1 MSEKQEKIYTYEK
14 EYRHTRLG
22 GLTVSI
28 AICVTCKRVIEP
40 TRKYRSKTKTHGID
54 YYVHEHPLLF
64 ITLIQSNRG
73 YRVVKIPKELEDM
86 YIVIE
91 RLWVYEEKH
100 VNDIKSYLESYLA
113 KM

>member
-22 GLTVSI
+22 GLTISI
-28 AICVTCKRVIEP
+28 GVCMICRKVVEP

-64 ITLIQSNRG
+64 ITLVQSNRG
-73 YRVVKIPKELEDM
+73 YRVVKIPKELIFLTEDL
-86 YIVIE
+86 E
-91 RLWVYEEKH
+91 RLWVYEEKD